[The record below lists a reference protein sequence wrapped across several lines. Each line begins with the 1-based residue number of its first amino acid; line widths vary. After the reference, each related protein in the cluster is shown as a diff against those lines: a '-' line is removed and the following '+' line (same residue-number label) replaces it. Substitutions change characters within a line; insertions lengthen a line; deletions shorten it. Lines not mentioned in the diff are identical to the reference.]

1 MALFNKNKTLRPRS
15 YSGAGVGSGKC
26 RKLDR
31 LEDRTPWRVKTQG
44 CSRRT
49 ARFIFRAGFLLGSGG
64 GKNSMIFQPSDVCL
78 VDGSF
83 PKQKKTIQMMR
94 LPNMMVSPTQVLDD
108 GCFYC
113 LLSYLKKRCKPLF
126 SISQLKI
133 HSLNKMG
140 GMFIYWPENIQYSS
154 GLDKIRSWSFKITL

>member
-1 MALFNKNKTLRPRS
+1 MANAENLTGLRIELLGGSRLRGVVVGQQGL
-15 YSGAGVGSGKC
+15 YSGQDFYWAGGG
-26 RKLDR
+26 
-31 LEDRTPWRVKTQG
+31 
-44 CSRRT
+44 
-49 ARFIFRAGFLLGSGG
+49 GG
-64 GKNSMIFQPSDVCL
+64 GKNSMIFQPLDVCL

-126 SISQLKI
+126 SISKLKI

-154 GLDKIRSWSFKITL
+154 GLDKICSWSFKIIL